1 MGKIWTSGVG
11 RGMSRFGSEWQAAQV
26 PTSTGPARYGL
37 ARHSLAC
44 KAGMVRRGKGGT
56 ILEGHGL
63 VYHGRQC
70 GEGTI
75 WKGGEGF
82 GIAGGEWYG
91 EGREEGRARRG
102 LVTQGIA
109 GTV

>member
-1 MGKIWTSGVG
+1 MNQDADCDGKAGEASSDGERFSKEGYGRRGRVGLMG
-11 RGMSRFGSEWQAAQV
+11 RGQSEQ
-26 PTSTGPARYGL
+26 G
-37 ARHSLAC
+37 RHS
-44 KAGMVRRGKGGT
+44 
-56 ILEGHGL
+56 
-63 VYHGRQC
+63 RQC

>member
-37 ARHSLAC
+37 ARHSLAG
-44 KAGMVRRGKGGT
+44 KAGMVRRGKG
-56 ILEGHGL
+56 
-63 VYHGRQC
+63 
-70 GEGTI
+70 GTI